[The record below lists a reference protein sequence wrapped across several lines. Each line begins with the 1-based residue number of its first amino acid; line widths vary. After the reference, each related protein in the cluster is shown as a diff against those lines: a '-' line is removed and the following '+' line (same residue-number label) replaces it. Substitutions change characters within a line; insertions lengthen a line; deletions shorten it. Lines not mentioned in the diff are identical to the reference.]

1 MSRTTLTPLIL
12 AAALMA
18 APRLCAQS
26 AHWEPPGGS
35 LPVGQVSSLQL
46 VFEDCSPEDT
56 PAPPKVDGLRMD
68 FQGQTSEVSLIN
80 GSFSRN
86 VTLTY
91 AILLSKSQEVLIPE
105 FIVKT
110 NKGPLHVPAAH
121 FSASGATVGSTGVAL
136 GDAAQARMTA
146 LPESVW
152 AGEVFDLKYAIDV
165 AEGYYPSWGRGTFEW
180 DPSPLVAED
189 WSQPEPFTDHGT
201 PNRTGLSYHT
211 RAIAPNPGRI
221 RLNPTSQLLN
231 LSVGVT
237 GFGFFQ
243 QRQYQQ
249 FAVPDSPVSIDV
261 RPLPPAPAGFAGAV
275 GDFRIASKVVPRSVR
290 VGEPVTWTIELSGSG
305 NWPEIRGLPS
315 REAPRDFQ
323 VIQPKPKRTQP
334 QGKLFE
340 GTLSEDVVLVPTA
353 PGTFE
358 LPPLDFVYFDPGSG
372 AYRTISA
379 PGATVTAEPAS
390 SVSLNP
396 GQAPAAPG
404 APQITLSTPTTEA
417 KPPEPPSAG
426 LGDPVPGPATA
437 PPPLRRR
444 TVALGAAAPFALLLL
459 FWGALALRRAADTDP
474 LKPRREA
481 RTRLESLITAL
492 RAAPSSER
500 PPLLLSWQRESAV
513 LWEIELAAPPATAIG
528 DPAWS
533 TLWSEAERFLYSADS
548 ALPADW
554 VARAEEALK
563 AKKLPPFRTARL
575 FLPRNLFPAL
585 LLALVA
591 STPCLSSDE
600 PQAAYRSG
608 DFANAEKAWQSQV
621 SADPLDWTA
630 RHNLSLALAQQDRWG
645 EAAAEASS
653 AFVLAPDA
661 PAAVRQLVLSCDKA
675 GFVPEPL
682 DALLRQGPVE
692 SLARLHSPGAWQRIG
707 IASASLLAAALALLL
722 AAAYGKLRRSWA
734 IPTSAALAG
743 VALLVAV
750 ASYVGHGAYGIM
762 ADTRAVIVWRAGI
775 LRSIPTE
782 ADVAQKT
789 TPLAAGSAAIADKA
803 FLGWIR
809 VAFPNGETGWI
820 LRKEAVFLWRPQ
832 EEPAAPSHRPPG

>member
-426 LGDPVPGPATA
+426 LGDPVPG
-437 PPPLRRR
+437 
-444 TVALGAAAPFALLLL
+444 
-459 FWGALALRRAADTDP
+459 
-474 LKPRREA
+474 
-481 RTRLESLITAL
+481 
-492 RAAPSSER
+492 
-500 PPLLLSWQRESAV
+500 
-513 LWEIELAAPPATAIG
+513 
-528 DPAWS
+528 
-533 TLWSEAERFLYSADS
+533 
-548 ALPADW
+548 
-554 VARAEEALK
+554 
-563 AKKLPPFRTARL
+563 
-575 FLPRNLFPAL
+575 
-585 LLALVA
+585 
-591 STPCLSSDE
+591 
-600 PQAAYRSG
+600 
-608 DFANAEKAWQSQV
+608 
-621 SADPLDWTA
+621 
-630 RHNLSLALAQQDRWG
+630 
-645 EAAAEASS
+645 
-653 AFVLAPDA
+653 
-661 PAAVRQLVLSCDKA
+661 
-675 GFVPEPL
+675 
-682 DALLRQGPVE
+682 
-692 SLARLHSPGAWQRIG
+692 
-707 IASASLLAAALALLL
+707 
-722 AAAYGKLRRSWA
+722 
-734 IPTSAALAG
+734 
-743 VALLVAV
+743 
-750 ASYVGHGAYGIM
+750 
-762 ADTRAVIVWRAGI
+762 
-775 LRSIPTE
+775 
-782 ADVAQKT
+782 
-789 TPLAAGSAAIADKA
+789 
-803 FLGWIR
+803 
-809 VAFPNGETGWI
+809 
-820 LRKEAVFLWRPQ
+820 
-832 EEPAAPSHRPPG
+832 